1 MKRSLDDAAAEALVP
16 SARPRRRA
24 AATYAANAASSH
36 STAPTPHP
44 VHRNDTG
51 LLPEDWYACRPDL
64 RISRVTMCLC
74 TLHLNQLS
82 PSLSAFADTRIHRRH
97 RPCRV
102 ASSVDFQRKAAICT
116 VETCMENRRT
126 PNTLRVSNRSRR
138 PKRAGC
144 GVRVQLDA
152 RSYHI
157 QCARASTGHGAMAS
171 GNMGASGTTRSVSA
185 GSPWLEV
192 QGKGGSALSSGRC
205 PNEDRAAAAA
215 CDMIRVPSI
224 ILG

>member
-1 MKRSLDDAAAEALVP
+1 MKRSLDDAVAEALVP

-24 AATYAANAASSH
+24 AATSAANAAGSH

-51 LLPEDWYACRPDL
+51 LLPEDWYACPA
-64 RISRVTMCLC
+64 ISEFSRHHVFAHYT
-74 TLHLNQLS
+74 LNQNSLS
-82 PSLSAFADTRIHRRH
+82 RSLHIHPEPPLSHSCSAFADTRIHRRR
-97 RPCRV
+97 RPSRV

-144 GVRVQLDA
+144 GVRAQLDA
-152 RSYHI
+152 R
-157 QCARASTGHGAMAS
+157 
-171 GNMGASGTTRSVSA
+171 
-185 GSPWLEV
+185 
-192 QGKGGSALSSGRC
+192 
-205 PNEDRAAAAA
+205 
-215 CDMIRVPSI
+215 
-224 ILG
+224 